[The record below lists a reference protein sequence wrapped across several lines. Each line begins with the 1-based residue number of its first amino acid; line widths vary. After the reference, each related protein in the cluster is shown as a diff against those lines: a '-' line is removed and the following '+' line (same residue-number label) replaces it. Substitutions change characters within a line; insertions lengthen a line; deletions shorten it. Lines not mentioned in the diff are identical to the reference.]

1 MSEAAGHAVVWEI
14 VRDGVML
21 VTMQGPR
28 ANALGPLIADGLRAA
43 LDEADRRGNIK
54 VVAIASA
61 YPAYFAAGADIS
73 HMAGIDG
80 ESFAAYAE
88 VLRAVLDRLAGSD
101 RITIAVV
108 EGLALGGGLELAM
121 ACTLRVGA
129 AAAQFGLPEVRL
141 GLIPGVGGTQRL
153 PRLVG
158 RARALDIMLTA
169 RHVPAEEAKAMGLID
184 RLVPEGEALTA
195 TLALAEGLVAMS
207 HPAQQAVIRTVDAA
221 FDLPLAQGLRFE
233 AEQVQRLF
241 EDGEA
246 EEGLAAFLQ
255 KRTPKFA

>member
-1 MSEAAGHAVVWEI
+1 
-14 VRDGVML
+14 
-21 VTMQGPR
+21 
-28 ANALGPLIADGLRAA
+28 
-43 LDEADRRGNIK
+43 
-54 VVAIASA
+54 
-61 YPAYFAAGADIS
+61 
-73 HMAGIDG
+73 
-80 ESFAAYAE
+80 
-88 VLRAVLDRLAGSD
+88 
-101 RITIAVV
+101 
-108 EGLALGGGLELAM
+108 
-121 ACTLRVGA
+121 
-129 AAAQFGLPEVRL
+129 
-141 GLIPGVGGTQRL
+141 
-153 PRLVG
+153 
-158 RARALDIMLTA
+158 
-169 RHVPAEEAKAMGLID
+169 MGLID